1 MYQQED
7 LLPSN
12 RNYSLF
18 IGCFTFLFTVA
29 IVLIVIE
36 NLNNESPANGGI
48 SFVPEQTKPQADL
61 TKYNQ
66 DSDRDLIPNFIED
79 EAILN
84 TYLAESSYCEQS
96 NPQCNENPLNS
107 EFYIS
112 IILDGSTSMNIP
124 ATREFTKNQLVK
136 NSVSEFIK
144 NQIKE
149 PFVKTQLISFGNK
162 GSVSFIADNESCVSN
177 VTFKNFNQIP
187 LNDDIVPQIL
197 NNYVANGKSPIIY
210 SLEQAEKSF
219 PDKGGNNLVIIITD
233 GIDDCGVDINT
244 GIKGVLNRGV
254 VKKVNIIS
262 LFSPQ
267 DEENKLREAVESN
280 GGKFTNSAEIL
291 KTLEDW
297 KNDFVYTN
305 WCKYK
310 GFNQVFQCMNKNYQA
325 AFSQLDNQ
333 INLSTPDNEQNKIR
347 EIKSSIDLL
356 IQNYRNSQNQILK
369 KEFDNTLEEYLEN
382 Q

>member
-12 RNYSLF
+12 RNYTLF
-18 IGCFTFLFTVA
+18 IGCFTFIFTLV
-29 IVLIVIE
+29 IVLIVAS
-36 NLNNESPANGGI
+36 NLNKQPTNKEGI
-48 SFVPEQTKPQADL
+48 SFVPEKTKPQADL

-84 TYLAESSYCEQS
+84 TYLAESSYCEQA
-96 NPQCNENPLNS
+96 NPICSGNPLNS

-112 IILDGSTSMNIP
+112 VILDGSTSMNIP
-124 ATREFTKNQLVK
+124 ATREFSKNQLVK
-136 NSVSEFIK
+136 NSISEFLVDLIK
-144 NQIKE
+144 Q
-149 PFVKTQLISFGNK
+149 PFIKTQLISFGNK

-177 VTFKNFNQIP
+177 ISFKNFNQIP
-187 LNDDIVPQIL
+187 TNDDIIPQIL

-210 SLEQAEKSF
+210 SLEQVEKSF
-219 PDKGGNNLVIIITD
+219 PNKEGNNLVIIITD

-244 GIKGVLNRGV
+244 GIRGVLSRGI

-280 GGKFTNSAEIL
+280 GGRFTNSPEIL
-291 KTLEDW
+291 KTLQDW

-310 GFNQVFQCMNKNYQA
+310 DLNNVLQCMNNNYQE
-325 AFSQLDNQ
+325 AFTQLDKQ
-333 INLSTPDNEQNKIR
+333 INSKTPDNEQNKIR

-356 IQNYRNSQNQILK
+356 IQNYKNNQNQNLR
-369 KEFDNTLEEYLEN
+369 KEFDDSLESFIEE